1 MIISGDTHVGW
12 VGGISHEWH
21 VDDTLGFL
29 NGSTYQSLVGSGNA
43 AITEGSVHAF

>member
-1 MIISGDTHVGW
+1 MIISGDTHAGR

-29 NGSTYQSLVGSGNA
+29 DGSTYQSLVGSGDA
-43 AITEGSVHAF
+43 GVAFPRCEE